1 MKYKNMKD
9 VSIDFC
15 KKYKV
20 LQKLGLHY
28 DHREYFK

>member
-1 MKYKNMKD
+1 MKD

-20 LQKLGLHY
+20 LQKLGLRY